1 MIKLIYITNDY
12 KICDFLEN
20 IGINRIFLDLEFE
33 GKVSRQGHLNTFIS
47 DHKISDIQII
57 KNKINKTDLL
67 VRVNPLSNNSLNE
80 INKVIKLGATH
91 IMMPMIKGHEDV
103 KELVNIVS
111 NRCKIIPLLETI
123 KSIENID
130 RILSVDGLS
139 EIYFGLNDLHIELN
153 KKFIFQPL
161 TEGYLDKSIMSCKK
175 NNISFGIGGLAPMND
190 GIISG
195 EIVLGEYLYQG
206 SSSVILSRS
215 FRSFDFKD
223 DEDFRNILKS
233 KVHDI
238 RKKENQLNLRN
249 DLKKEMDHLDFI
261 NKVNDIVR
269 G

>member
-1 MIKLIYITNDY
+1 
-12 KICDFLEN
+12 
-20 IGINRIFLDLEFE
+20 
-33 GKVSRQGHLNTFIS
+33 
-47 DHKISDIQII
+47 
-57 KNKINKTDLL
+57 
-67 VRVNPLSNNSLNE
+67 
-80 INKVIKLGATH
+80 
-91 IMMPMIKGHEDV
+91 
-103 KELVNIVS
+103 
-111 NRCKIIPLLETI
+111 
-123 KSIENID
+123 
-130 RILSVDGLS
+130 
-139 EIYFGLNDLHIELN
+139 
-153 KKFIFQPL
+153 
-161 TEGYLDKSIMSCKK
+161 
-175 NNISFGIGGLAPMND
+175 MND

-215 FRSFDFKD
+215 FRNFDSKD